1 MCAIVDQRWGQ
12 YPAILNKQAWLIQDL
27 LYDQKQ
33 RLTFSCE
40 EEEDHPKS
48 ILPPWVA
55 NKNAGFISSCP
66 LMELAIFKWINPFAP
81 GDFTKKRVLTLV
93 EWFSGPVVLWRA
105 TTHHKAV
112 YRSYNSLPSDGM
124 HRKQN
129 FEVVFEF
136 KSETAVLTF
145 TFRFLSSPFFRF
157 SCLMLFFSC
166 WALVGFILGANVFR
180 KALRI
185 LGWDERRGRRVV
197 ERDFHGNF
205 QVNVTWLFCLFLAP
219 VSLNELCS
227 FWCGLKDLFTLHK
240 FFGQSCPRPF
250 K

>member
-1 MCAIVDQRWGQ
+1 MASCKNEFLCTLPLEQLINTYALLSTKGEVSI

-27 LYDQKQ
+27 LYGQKQ

-40 EEEDHPKS
+40 EEEGHPKS

-55 NKNAGFISSCP
+55 NKNAGIISSCR

-81 GDFTKKRVLTLV
+81 GDFTEKSVLKLV

-112 YRSYNSLPSDGM
+112 YRSYNSRPSDGM
-124 HRKQN
+124 RRKQN
-129 FEVVFEF
+129 FEAVFEF

-166 WALVGFILGANVFR
+166 WASSR
-180 KALRI
+180 
-185 LGWDERRGRRVV
+185 
-197 ERDFHGNF
+197 
-205 QVNVTWLFCLFLAP
+205 
-219 VSLNELCS
+219 
-227 FWCGLKDLFTLHK
+227 LH
-240 FFGQSCPRPF
+240 FGGKRF
-250 K
+250 